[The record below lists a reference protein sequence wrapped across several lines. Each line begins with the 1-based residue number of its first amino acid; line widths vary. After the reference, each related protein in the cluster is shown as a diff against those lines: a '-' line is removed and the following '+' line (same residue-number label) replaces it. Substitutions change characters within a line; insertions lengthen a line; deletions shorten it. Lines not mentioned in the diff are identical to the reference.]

1 VGVESSNLFCS
12 IALLFSTPDGN
23 RRRAFFISVQH
34 GGNRRLVTSASQRRQ
49 RTENLISL
57 KNPWHFGLKRDF
69 FSADSPLVKSM
80 TSTTIK
86 TLDLY
91 FFHLSENSSENSRK
105 TFLSTKN
112 AMSRGQ
118 ELLFS
123 SNSSPFIFTFGEFC
137 PKAPRDDLFPALEH
151 YLRKGEKPA
160 LVLHGKIMQIYLG
173 EDIR

>member
-1 VGVESSNLFCS
+1 MEIQITERVFACGVKSS

-23 RRRAFFISVQH
+23 RHRAFFISAQLH
-34 GGNRRLVTSASQRRQ
+34 ENRRLVASALPEWHG
-49 RTENLISL
+49 TENFISL
-57 KNPWHFGLKRDF
+57 KNPWNFGLKRDF

-91 FFHLSENSSENSRK
+91 FFHLSENCSENSRK

-123 SNSSPFIFTFGEFC
+123 ANSSPSFFAFGEF
-137 PKAPRDDLFPALEH
+137 
-151 YLRKGEKPA
+151 
-160 LVLHGKIMQIYLG
+160 
-173 EDIR
+173 

>member
-1 VGVESSNLFCS
+1 MEIQITERVFACGVKSS

-23 RRRAFFISVQH
+23 RHRAFFISVQH

-49 RTENLISL
+49 RTENFISL
-57 KNPWHFGLKRDF
+57 KNPWNFGLKRDF

-91 FFHLSENSSENSRK
+91 FFHLSENCLENSRK

-123 SNSSPFIFTFGEFC
+123 AKFRHFFC
-137 PKAPRDDLFPALEH
+137 LRRILSKDAPRRPFA
-151 YLRKGEKPA
+151 RA
-160 LVLHGKIMQIYLG
+160 
-173 EDIR
+173 

>member
-1 VGVESSNLFCS
+1 MEIQITERVFACGVKSS

-23 RRRAFFISVQH
+23 RRRAFFISAQLH
-34 GGNRRLVTSASQRRQ
+34 ENRRLVASALPEWHG
-49 RTENLISL
+49 TENFISL
-57 KNPWHFGLKRDF
+57 KNPWNFGLKRDF

-91 FFHLSENSSENSRK
+91 FFHLSENCSENSRK

-123 SNSSPFIFTFGEFC
+123 ANSSPFIFTFGEFC

-151 YLRKGEKPA
+151 YLRKGEKPV
-160 LVLHGKIMQIYLG
+160 LV
-173 EDIR
+173 

>member
-1 VGVESSNLFCS
+1 MGVESSNLFCS

-57 KNPWHFGLKRDF
+57 KNPYDFGLKRDF

-91 FFHLSENSSENSRK
+91 FFHLSENCSENSRK

-123 SNSSPFIFTFGEFC
+123 ANSSPSFFAFGEF
-137 PKAPRDDLFPALEH
+137 
-151 YLRKGEKPA
+151 
-160 LVLHGKIMQIYLG
+160 
-173 EDIR
+173 

>member
-1 VGVESSNLFCS
+1 MEIQITERVFACGVKSS
-12 IALLFSTPDGN
+12 IALLFSSSDGN
-23 RRRAFFISVQH
+23 CRRAFFISVQH

-57 KNPWHFGLKRDF
+57 KNPYDFGLKRDF

-91 FFHLSENSSENSRK
+91 FFHLSENCSENSRK

-123 SNSSPFIFTFGEFC
+123 ANSSPSFFAFGEF
-137 PKAPRDDLFPALEH
+137 
-151 YLRKGEKPA
+151 
-160 LVLHGKIMQIYLG
+160 
-173 EDIR
+173 

>member
-1 VGVESSNLFCS
+1 MGVESSNLFCS

-23 RRRAFFISVQH
+23 RHRAFFVSVQH

-69 FSADSPLVKSM
+69 FSADSPLVKSL
-80 TSTTIK
+80 TSTIIK

-91 FFHLSENSSENSRK
+91 FFHLLKKMLENSRK
-105 TFLSTKN
+105 MFLSTKN
-112 AMSRGQ
+112 AMCRGQ

-123 SNSSPFIFTFGEFC
+123 AKFRHFFLPSENFARI
-137 PKAPRDDLFPALEH
+137 RPATTVFQRLNTICE
-151 YLRKGEKPA
+151 KGRS
-160 LVLHGKIMQIYLG
+160 LLWLYMGKQ
-173 EDIR
+173 

>member
-1 VGVESSNLFCS
+1 MMFSGQQLSWLEHHVRNVGVESSNLFCS

-57 KNPWHFGLKRDF
+57 KNPYDFGLKRDF

-91 FFHLSENSSENSRK
+91 Y
-105 TFLSTKN
+105 
-112 AMSRGQ
+112 
-118 ELLFS
+118 FS
-123 SNSSPFIFTFGEFC
+123 PLWNPLGEFQKGGFEYEKC
-137 PKAPRDDLFPALEH
+137 HEQRSGVVIQRKLLPLIFC
-151 YLRKGEKPA
+151 LRRILTEGTSRRPFSRA
-160 LVLHGKIMQIYLG
+160 
-173 EDIR
+173 

>member
-1 VGVESSNLFCS
+1 
-12 IALLFSTPDGN
+12 
-23 RRRAFFISVQH
+23 
-34 GGNRRLVTSASQRRQ
+34 VTSASQRRQ

-57 KNPWHFGLKRDF
+57 KNPYDFGLKRDF

-91 FFHLSENSSENSRK
+91 FFHLSENCSENFRK
-105 TFLSTKN
+105 VVLSTKN
-112 AMSRGQ
+112 AMCRGQ

-123 SNSSPFIFTFGEFC
+123 ANSSPSFFAFGEFC
-137 PKAPRDDLFPALEH
+137 PKAPRGDRFSALEH

-160 LVLHGKIMQIYLG
+160 LFLHGKTMQI
-173 EDIR
+173 